1 VLTEQEQK
9 VENQLRLIELAKLA
23 RNSFSSLKDIS
34 KILPFA
40 VTVSTITTVDKNYKG
55 FIFCNPYIEQIL
67 NVDQSQVI
75 NAGWNYT
82 RSFIHPSN
90 LRYQQNFIS
99 QFNKSANE
107 KDVLSYYQYL
117 TKKGHSEYYWLHTE
131 KISLDTNHQL
141 GMNYELPRLGLVY
154 HHLKN
159 ILGEICMD
167 SISYQKFCSLTKT
180 ERKVLKYILDGN
192 TNKEIGL
199 LLFVSEH
206 TIRTHRNRIWR
217 KLDISHF
224 KDSFKYSYFF

>member
-1 VLTEQEQK
+1 M
-9 VENQLRLIELAKLA
+9 
-23 RNSFSSLKDIS
+23 
-34 KILPFA
+34 
-40 VTVSTITTVDKNYKG
+40 TITTVDKNYKG